1 MVRKHKINRYKYEF
15 RASDPEHVGVLYLME
30 NKDPVCIVLF
40 TEDDEEL
47 PPPREGLNGTIYL
60 AYRFGWLADV
70 IDMLRFEKPVYFT
83 WDDSTQMARITTEEE
98 PVGEEEH
105 KSLFKF
111 LFG

>member
-15 RASDPEHVGVLYLME
+15 RASDPENIAVLYLME
-30 NKDPVCIVLF
+30 HKDPVCMAIFLG
-40 TEDDEEL
+40 DGEEL
-47 PPPREGLNGTIYL
+47 PAPKEGLNGLIYI
-60 AYRFGWLADV
+60 AYPFEWLKNV

-83 WDDSTQMARITTEEE
+83 WDESTRMARITTEEE